1 MSPAARR
8 TEPNTGSLS
17 QLHPYCFPPL
27 SLYDSPSVCS
37 TFFIAYN
44 ASSSLQPRPWMV
56 ALLCRFLPR
65 LLPPPG
71 WWMELQQESEASLH
85 VLGSVLVVEEG
96 VKSTF
101 LLWMLKPPPHCNAL
115 CHQYQ
120 KLYPFFFK
128 NRHNYTNWMCLRSF
142 SKLLIPI
149 LLLIRSLG
157 ALSSS
162 WRPFGPLDFILCAL
176 QAVWPTHLYR

>member
-1 MSPAARR
+1 MLHLFYRLQCIQFLTTPSMNSGAALQIFTQAPPSSRLVNGASARIWSKFACSGIPTCSRR
-8 TEPNTGSLS
+8 GGEVHL
-17 QLHPYCFPPL
+17 PPL
-27 SLYDSPSVCS
+27 NAQTS
-37 TFFIAYN
+37 TT
-44 ASSSLQPRPWMV
+44 
-56 ALLCRFLPR
+56 LCR
-65 LLPPPG
+65 
-71 WWMELQQESEASLH
+71 
-85 VLGSVLVVEEG
+85 
-96 VKSTF
+96 
-101 LLWMLKPPPHCNAL
+101 
-115 CHQYQ
+115 QYQ

-142 SKLLIPI
+142 SKLRIPI